1 MPPGR
6 DPFANFERMRRE
18 MDELFG
24 DVFSRTGFAPRQGFS
39 PRVDVYYAGDPPRAV
54 VKADLAGVDPDEVG
68 LEVRGRELT
77 IVGERR
83 PQRAE
88 GRVFQQ
94 VEIPH
99 GRFRRVVGLGAD
111 VLADEA
117 RATYED
123 GILRVEIPVDLPSQ
137 RARPVSIEARRGA
150 REEARLGDGEEP

>member
-1 MPPGR
+1 MPRER
-6 DPFANFERMRRE
+6 DLFANFERMRRE

-54 VKADLAGVDPDEVG
+54 VKADLAGVDPAEVG
-68 LEVRGRELT
+68 LEVKGRELT

-99 GRFRRVVGLGAD
+99 GPFRRVVGLGAD
-111 VLADEA
+111 VVADEA

-123 GILRVEIPVDLPSQ
+123 GILRVEIPVSKATE
-137 RARPVSIEARRGA
+137 RGRPVPIEAPAGA
-150 REEARLGDGEEP
+150 GQRTGEGDQ

>member
-1 MPPGR
+1 MPPER
-6 DPFANFERMRRE
+6 DLFANFERMRRE

-54 VKADLAGVDPDEVG
+54 VKADLAGVDPAEVG

-99 GRFRRVVGLGAD
+99 GPFRRVVGLGAD
-111 VLADEA
+111 VVADDA

-123 GILRVEIPVDLPSQ
+123 GILRVEIPVARSTEQ
-137 RARPVSIEARRGA
+137 ARPVPIEARSGA
-150 REEARLGDGEEP
+150 GERTGEG

>member
-1 MPPGR
+1 MAHER
-6 DPFANFERMRRE
+6 DLFANFERMRRE